1 MRLLLLLAQAQAQAP
16 VVVDLAKQPDPT
28 PDVGIYR
35 ILGMFAMAGV
45 LLAAAAIGSV
55 VVAASMLLYR
65 RWKDASDPDA
75 GQHTHTKLRI

>member
-1 MRLLLLLAQAQAQAP
+1 MKLLLLLAQQQGP
-16 VVVDLAKQPDPT
+16 VVVEIAKQPDPT

-55 VVAASMLLYR
+55 LVAGAMLLYR
-65 RWKDASDPDA
+65 RWKDSSDPQA
-75 GQHTHTKLRI
+75 GQHSHTKLRI

>member
-1 MRLLLLLAQAQAQAP
+1 MKLLLLLAQQQGP
-16 VVVDLAKQPDPT
+16 VVVEIAKQPDPT

-45 LLAAAAIGSV
+45 LLAAAAVGSV
-55 VVAASMLLYR
+55 LVAGGMLVYR
-65 RWKDASDPDA
+65 RWRDSSDPHA

>member
-1 MRLLLLLAQAQAQAP
+1 MNLLFLLAQQQAP
-16 VVVDLAKQPDPT
+16 VVVEIAKQPEPT

-45 LLAAAAIGSV
+45 LLAAAAIGSA
-55 VVAASMLLYR
+55 VVAGSMLVYR

>member
-1 MRLLLLLAQAQAQAP
+1 MNLILLAQQQAP
-16 VVVDLAKQPDPT
+16 VVVEIAKQPDPT

-45 LLAAAAIGSV
+45 LLAAAAIGSAL
-55 VVAASMLLYR
+55 VAGGMLLYR

>member
-1 MRLLLLLAQAQAQAP
+1 MNLLLLLQEKAP
-16 VVVDLAKQPDPT
+16 VVVDLAKQPEPT

-55 VVAASMLLYR
+55 VVAGGMVLYR
-65 RWKDASDPDA
+65 RWKDASDPGA

>member
-1 MRLLLLLAQAQAQAP
+1 MNLLLLAQEKAP
-16 VVVDLAKQPDPT
+16 VVVELAKQPEPT
-28 PDVGIYR
+28 VDVGIYR

-45 LLAAAAIGSV
+45 LLAVAAAGSAL
-55 VVAASMLLYR
+55 VAGGMLIYR

>member
-1 MRLLLLLAQAQAQAP
+1 MKLLLLLAQQQAP
-16 VVVDLAKQPDPT
+16 VVVEIAKQPDPT

-45 LLAAAAIGSV
+45 LLAAAAIGSAL
-55 VVAASMLLYR
+55 VAGGMLVYR

>member
-1 MRLLLLLAQAQAQAP
+1 MKLLFLLAQQQAP
-16 VVVDLAKQPDPT
+16 VVVEIAKQPDPT

-45 LLAAAAIGSV
+45 LLAAAAIGSA
-55 VVAASMLLYR
+55 VVAGGMLLYR

-75 GQHTHTKLRI
+75 GQHSHTKLRI